1 MPFKNTSA
9 NFYTSHLFMQI
20 AHVCNF
26 VKIILFILIAV
37 ANAVA
42 QNQPLVQNFNYSN
55 GLKAT
60 SVYDL
65 LFVKSGLLYLGTN
78 NGLYTYN
85 GLVFKKIPFE
95 QALGNAIS
103 YLQEDSSGVVWG
115 ANFSGE
121 VFYKHGNVLKKL
133 QLDSSILQQSF
144 LLIEIKL
151 ICNSIWICYN
161 NLLLEVDVNSKKVIN
176 TYKPPL
182 DTLGFLS
189 FGVNNNEVYVFASN
203 KVIYKIVGKKLVAFK
218 NIDMSDVKFA
228 GDNQKLFFYNKGSGN
243 KYYIVTKEGIKS
255 ASMPEI
261 ILQTYV
267 LSINPIG
274 SDLWVCT
281 NSGVYN
287 LNNLKES
294 WFPNYRVSDIE
305 KDFQGDI
312 WISTLD
318 NGLFKMSATK
328 STIINS
334 LNNQSVTVIQKH
346 KNQLFVGTDKGYVY
360 KVDTSGLILNKY
372 DFGVRNEIQYI
383 FISADEKLYTTY
395 GLLNLQ
401 TGEILTNSWFGRGA
415 CEVEGGHILTTS
427 SYVKAAIINK
437 NFKDVPNEPN
447 FKKLNPTNFGYNSN
461 ALLLRLY
468 RARTVAYDKYT
479 KFKYVAY
486 YDNLYVYDEFYNDKI
501 ITAKEGKSIV
511 ANQVLCYGGKVYV
524 ASQNLGV
531 VIINKDRVEAVI
543 DDIFGKSG
551 NYIKKIVI
559 NEFGFWALTDESL
572 FKINKSKEGNYYI
585 EKVFK
590 NEVNYNDF
598 EILNNYI
605 YAGSNVGLTKCKAIV
620 ENYNPMPKV
629 VLTNLNEFSI
639 DTAVKEIAFESNDI
653 NINYDIIDFSG
664 SIFKVYYAL
673 VHNNDTVIKELP
685 TDQRLLNFS
694 GMWPGS
700 YKVYLYLLT
709 SNIEEKN
716 KICSKTASFVI
727 LKPIWLRWW
736 FIAIV
741 VSVLFFAGFYLI
753 KTIVNRSSKK
763 QSLKSKLLLSQL
775 AALRAQMNPH
785 FIYNVLN
792 SIQGLIYAGNK
803 SDATL
808 YLSKFSDLMR
818 NALTVNNNQF
828 ISLRDEIN
836 TIKLYLELEAFRFE
850 PNEFE
855 FNIYTRNIEDASF
868 LKLPAF
874 LIQPHIENAIKHG
887 LLHKRDFKKLILNIE
902 LLDNNILQVEIID
915 NGIGRTAS
923 ALINKK
929 RRAKHVSFA
938 TNAILERISLINS
951 QYKLNISLKTEDLY
965 QQNNP
970 SGTKVTIKI
979 PVSYER

>member
-1 MPFKNTSA
+1 MS
-9 NFYTSHLFMQI
+9 NFIRITL
-20 AHVCNF
+20 
-26 VKIILFILIAV
+26 LILITAV
-37 ANAVA
+37 SVFA

-60 SVYDL
+60 SVYNL
-65 LFVKSGLLYLGTN
+65 LFAKSGLLYLGTN

-95 QALGNAIS
+95 QSLGNAIS
-103 YLQEDSSGVVWG
+103 YLQEDSNGVIWG

-121 VFYKHGNVLKKL
+121 VFYKQDNVLKKL
-133 QLDSSILQQSF
+133 LLDSSILQQTF
-144 LLIEIKL
+144 LLSEIKL
-151 ICNSIWICYN
+151 SYNSIWICYN
-161 NLLLEVDVNSKKVIN
+161 NFLLEVDVNTKKVVN
-176 TYKPPL
+176 QYKPPY
-182 DTLGFLS
+182 DTAGFLS
-189 FGVNNNEVYVFASN
+189 FGVYNNETYVFGSN
-203 KVIYKIVGKKLVAFK
+203 KVIYKVVGSKLVTFK
-218 NIDMSDVKFA
+218 NIDMNDVKFA
-228 GDNQKLFFYNKGSGN
+228 SDKNKLIFYNKGSGN
-243 KYYIVTKEGIKS
+243 FYHTLSKEGIKS
-255 ASMPEI
+255 TPIPQHIM
-261 ILQTYV
+261 QTFV
-267 LSINPIG
+267 LSINPVA

-287 LNNLKES
+287 LHNLKES
-294 WFPNYRVSDIE
+294 WFPNYRVSDIAI
-305 KDFQGDI
+305 DFQGDI
-312 WISTLD
+312 WVSTLD
-318 NGLFKMSATK
+318 NGLFKISARK

-334 LNNQSVTVIQKH
+334 LNNQSVTVIKKH
-346 KNQLFVGTDKGYVY
+346 KNQLFVGTDKGYIY
-360 KVDTSGLILNKY
+360 RIDTSGEIINTY

-383 FISADEKLYTTY
+383 YISADDKLFTSY
-395 GLLNLQ
+395 GMLSLQ
-401 TGEILTNSWFGRGA
+401 TGAFFTKAWFGRSA

-427 SYVKAAIINK
+427 SYVNASIINK
-437 NFKDVPNEPN
+437 NLKELPNEPN
-447 FKKLNPTNFGYNSN
+447 FKSLKPFQFGFTLN
-461 ALLLRLY
+461 ARLLRLF
-468 RARTVAYDKYT
+468 RARAVAYDKYT

-486 YDNLYVYDEFYNDKI
+486 YDNLYAYDEFYNDKI
-501 ITAKEGKSIV
+501 VTVNNGNSIV
-511 ANQVLCYGGKVYV
+511 ANQILCYGGKVYV

-531 VIINKDRVEAVI
+531 VILNKDRVEAVI

-559 NEFGFWALTDESL
+559 NEFGFWVLTDESL
-572 FKINKSKEGNYYI
+572 FKVNKSQAGNYYI

-590 NEVNYNDF
+590 NEVNYSDF
-598 EILNNYI
+598 EIVNNYI
-605 YAGSNVGLTKCKAIV
+605 FAGSNVGLTKSKAIID
-620 ENYNPMPKV
+620 NYKPSPKV
-629 VLTNLNEFSI
+629 VITNLNELSI
-639 DTAVKEIAFESNDI
+639 DTTAKEIAYKNNDI

-673 VHNNDTVIKELP
+673 IHNNDTLVKELP
-685 TDQRLLNFS
+685 TDQRLLSFN
-694 GMWPGS
+694 GLWPGN
-700 YKVYLYLLT
+700 YKVFLYLQT
-709 SNIEEKN
+709 SNLQEDN
-716 KICSKTASFVI
+716 KIYSKAASFIV

-736 FIAIV
+736 FIAIAAT
-741 VSVLFFAGFYLI
+741 VLFIAGFYLI
-753 KTIVNRSSKK
+753 KILVKRSSNR
-763 QSLKSKLLLSQL
+763 QNFKSKLLLSQL

-828 ISLRDEIN
+828 VSLRDEIS

-874 LIQPHIENAIKHG
+874 LVQPHIENAVKHG
-887 LLHKRDFKKLILNIE
+887 LLHKRDFKKLIVNFE
-902 LLDNNILQVEIID
+902 LIDKSLLQVEIID

-923 ALINKK
+923 GLINKK

-938 TNAILERISLINS
+938 TNAILERIALINS
-951 QYKLNISLKTEDLY
+951 QYKLSISLKTEDLY
-965 QQNNP
+965 QLNNP
-970 SGTKVTIKI
+970 SGTKVTIQI